1 MKEKKTLTIK
11 SISYVHDPE
20 AAKKWF
26 ELYVNLVTEK
36 LIQERFKSVD

>member
-1 MKEKKTLTIK
+1 MKNKKLTIK

-26 ELYVNLVTEK
+26 DLYLNLVKEK
-36 LIQERFKSVD
+36 LIQESSKSVD